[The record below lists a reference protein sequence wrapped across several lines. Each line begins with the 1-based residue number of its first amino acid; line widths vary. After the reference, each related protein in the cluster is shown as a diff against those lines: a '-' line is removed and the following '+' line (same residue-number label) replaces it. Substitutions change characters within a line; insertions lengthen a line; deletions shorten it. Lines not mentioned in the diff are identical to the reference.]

1 MLSHKVL
8 FETNRQT
15 TIADIMSRNPT
26 KVPIIP
32 QFEEN

>member
-8 FETNRQT
+8 FETNRQI
-15 TIADIMSRNPT
+15 TIVDIMSRNPT
-26 KVPIIP
+26 KVRIIP